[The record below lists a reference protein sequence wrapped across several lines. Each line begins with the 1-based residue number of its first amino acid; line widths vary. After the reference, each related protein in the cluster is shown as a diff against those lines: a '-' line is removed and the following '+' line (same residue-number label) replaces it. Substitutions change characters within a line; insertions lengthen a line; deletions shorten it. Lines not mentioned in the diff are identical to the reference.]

1 MNKKL
6 EVVDFLRG
14 FAIFTIALMH
24 LVQGSLS
31 GALNKA
37 ASFGGAGVHV
47 FILVSGFG
55 LYLSYMRKPLGY
67 GEFLKKRFGKVYW
80 PYAIM
85 VVAWVLWILASSGS
99 LLWREGL
106 SHLLLYKMFDAELD
120 VSLCYPFWFIS
131 TIIQFYICWPLIV
144 RLARVGGGNSSV
156 SGYGLLISGLISLGW
171 ATVVGLLGYED
182 MRPWGSCFL
191 QYLWEFVLGMWLA
204 QEFNKT
210 KTLKTPE
217 EAASACAS
225 ENSNAFGSSAT
236 QLSAAIKDGSSS
248 SGKKQ
253 EKHFFIVEEQNSINP
268 QPYTINQI
276 KWWWLIG
283 GVVVGMGMTGVM
295 GWIGGVLKLYND
307 IPSLMGYLS
316 LLLVVYK
323 VSCTFGWL
331 SWIKKFFVWAS
342 GFGYELYLVH
352 SLVYSI
358 SAWAM
363 GDLFPLPV
371 RIVVCF
377 VMAYVVAYAYSW
389 ILKKR

>member
-24 LVQGSLS
+24 LVQGSLT

-47 FILVSGFG
+47 FILMSGFG

-144 RLARVGGGNSSV
+144 RIARAGGGNLLRFRVDGSGFRDYPNGSNRSS
-156 SGYGLLISGLISLGW
+156 SSKITWKGGALALCISIGW
-171 ATVVGLLGYED
+171 ATLVGVLGFED

-191 QYLWEFVLGMWLA
+191 QYLWEFALGMWLA
-204 QEFNKT
+204 DKYAN
-210 KTLKTPE
+210 
-217 EAASACAS
+217 
-225 ENSNAFGSSAT
+225 
-236 QLSAAIKDGSSS
+236 SSS
-248 SGKKQ
+248 KVNAIL
-253 EKHFFIVEEQNSINP
+253 EDPRNL
-268 QPYTINQI
+268 
-276 KWWWLIG
+276 KWQWLFV
-283 GVVVGMGMTGVM
+283 GVVIGMGLTGAM
-295 GWIGGVLKLYND
+295 GWIGGILKLYND

-316 LLLVVYK
+316 LLLIVYK
-323 VSCTFGWL
+323 ASCSFGCL
-331 SWIKKFFVWAS
+331 TWIKTFFMWAS
-342 GFGYELYLVH
+342 SFGYELYLVH
-352 SLVYSI
+352 SLVYVVI
-358 SAWAM
+358 
-363 GDLFPLPV
+363 GYLLKDVLPLPIWIIITFV
-371 RIVVCF
+371 TAYIV
-377 VMAYVVAYAYSW
+377 AWLYSS
-389 ILKKR
+389 ILKSIIYKK